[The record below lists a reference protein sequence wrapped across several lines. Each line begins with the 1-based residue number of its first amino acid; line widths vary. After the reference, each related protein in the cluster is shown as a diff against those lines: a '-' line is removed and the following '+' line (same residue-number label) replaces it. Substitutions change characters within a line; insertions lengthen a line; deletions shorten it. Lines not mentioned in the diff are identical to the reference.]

1 MLPFG
6 NYLLV
11 TSMGLKLLLVEND
24 HILMEMPLS
33 AEAWPQDALQRELNA
48 FEEDFEKFTKL
59 FDALSH
65 RTRLQMVKRLF
76 EEDDSALGFTD
87 FSRELGLNPKIV
99 WQNTKKLCEGGLMRK
114 GEDGKYGFSE
124 TGRAQ
129 FLMVSLVLKNLCEMF
144 ESI

>member
-1 MLPFG
+1 M
-6 NYLLV
+6 
-11 TSMGLKLLLVEND
+11 SLKLLLVRNGQV
-24 HILMEMPLS
+24 LMEMPLS

-48 FEEDFEKFTKL
+48 FEEDFERFTKL

-65 RTRLQMVKRLF
+65 RTRFQMVRRLF

-87 FSRELGLNPKIV
+87 FTRELGLNPKIV
-99 WQNTKKLCEGGLMRK
+99 WQNTKKLCDGGLLRK
-114 GEDGKYGFSE
+114 GENGKYGFSE
-124 TGRAQ
+124 TGKAQ